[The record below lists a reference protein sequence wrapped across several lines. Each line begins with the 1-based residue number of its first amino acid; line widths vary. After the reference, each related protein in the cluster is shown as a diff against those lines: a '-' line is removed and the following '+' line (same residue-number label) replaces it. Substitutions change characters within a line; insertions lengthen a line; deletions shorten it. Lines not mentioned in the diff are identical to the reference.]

1 MCPDQGSPCKIRD
14 ISKYSN
20 LQNNSDLGSAFVSFY
35 HPAAP
40 CWAVSGGG
48 VWGSC
53 ASPQGRDGL

>member
-1 MCPDQGSPCKIRD
+1 MYDVPRPRKHVKIID
-14 ISKYSN
+14 ASKYPN
-20 LQNNSDLGSAFVSFY
+20 LQSKTDLGSAYVSFC

-53 ASPQGRDGL
+53 ASP